1 MVQIGRA
8 AVRLPS
14 VRSGAVLAWPARS
27 CAVVVDVVCK
37 EAEVVL
43 HVKNHTATPGAA
55 PAVSPVPVVRCRQR
69 AMARALSPEMSVEPK
84 EEEASPPPLPAAVLR
99 VDITD
104 SSDGDRVLR
113 RDEAKQFGEVC
124 GLLAG
129 RARLEAVADGG
140 EQLLLHAL
148 KVRRRR
154 ALCAER
160 PAMSS

>member
-1 MVQIGRA
+1 
-8 AVRLPS
+8 
-14 VRSGAVLAWPARS
+14 
-27 CAVVVDVVCK
+27 
-37 EAEVVL
+37 
-43 HVKNHTATPGAA
+43 
-55 PAVSPVPVVRCRQR
+55 
-69 AMARALSPEMSVEPK
+69 
-84 EEEASPPPLPAAVLR
+84 
-99 VDITD
+99 
-104 SSDGDRVLR
+104 
-113 RDEAKQFGEVC
+113 VC